1 MSESMSDESNPDR
14 PSADEEFEATDA
26 AFESQLDDEPDSETD
41 ASEQPE
47 TRDEEM
53 ERLRHTAAEAEKRV
67 LMAQAEAEN
76 FRKRMRRDFEDQLK
90 YAAVPMVGDLLEVR
104 DNLLRALEAADQSDQ
119 SSSLKEGVA
128 MVAKQL
134 ADTLTKYGVRE
145 IPAEGEVFDPNF
157 HEAISQMP
165 GDQPSGNVAHVALS
179 GFMMHERVVRPSQV
193 VVSTGPA

>member
-1 MSESMSDESNPDR
+1 MSDESNPDR
-14 PSADEEFEATDA
+14 PSADEELEATDA
-26 AFESQLDDEPDSETD
+26 AFESREDEEYNSEND
-41 ASEQPE
+41 VSEQPE

-53 ERLRHTAAEAEKRV
+53 ERLRHTAAEADKRV

-90 YAAVPMVGDLLEVR
+90 YAAVPMVADLLEVR

-145 IPAEGEVFDPNF
+145 IAAEGEVFDPNF

-165 GDQPSGNVAHVALS
+165 GDHPSGNVAHVALS